1 MTPRRRKW
9 LFAVALFAVLIAGGL
24 WVSYIRLLPWIVRRE
39 VNAAFASVGLS
50 NVKFDVTQASLFG
63 TRIEGA
69 GGDEGQIG
77 IGAVSV
83 RYSPWDAVNGELKS
97 ISISNARLE
106 LDLDAPLQL
115 GAGASKKSGS
125 ADASFELPFERL
137 ELMKCALVLKRGDRE
152 LRLPIDGAIV
162 RRNTKNAADLTIT
175 SAIARSDLNVSGA
188 IDGAAGRAH
197 FTASAS
203 NVQPLRLMAILPPQ
217 VARDVDDAGGNV
229 TFALD
234 YKFDA
239 GKSSASLQ
247 LALADV
253 FVEAQRGLGVSV
265 HGLSG
270 AVTFDDLLAPSTG
283 SNQTITVDR
292 VSVAGQEF
300 TGVVLGFAL
309 ESVNRLMIDQLKF
322 NWSGGAAQAQPF
334 ALDLTKPV
342 VATTLFLDHVGLRD
356 VVALVTAGRA
366 TGDGTVSGSVPF
378 TIDLTRPGAPH
389 VEVGEGT
396 FRADERGNLR
406 LGESAED
413 LGKLMERENPGF
425 QSDPL
430 LRDLKADVLQAV
442 QDFDY
447 HLLEVSF
454 RRDALGHLVT
464 AMKIHGRGRE
474 NRLPINLNLNVT
486 GADEALNAYLAAKSR
501 VFGK

>member
-9 LFAVALFAVLIAGGL
+9 LFAVALFAIVVGAGL

-39 VNAAFASVGLS
+39 VNAAFASVGLP
-50 NVKFDVTQASLFG
+50 NVKFDVKQASLFG
-63 TRIEGA
+63 TRIEGTGNA
-69 GGDEGQIG
+69 EEQIG

-83 RYSPWDAVNGELKS
+83 RYSPWDAINGELKS
-97 ISISNARLE
+97 IRVSNARLE

-115 GAGASKKSGS
+115 GTGTPEQGKSSG
-125 ADASFELPFERL
+125 ASFELPFERL
-137 ELMKCALVLKRGDRE
+137 ELSRCALVLKRGPRE

-162 RRNTKNAADLTIT
+162 RRAAKDAADLTIT
-175 SAIARSDLNVSGA
+175 SAIERSDLHISGA
-188 IDGAAGRAH
+188 IDGSAGRAH

-203 NVQPLRLMAILPPQ
+203 NVQPQRLLTLLPPRI
-217 VARDVDDAGGNV
+217 ARDIDDAGGQV

-239 GKSSASLQ
+239 GRSSATLQ

-253 FVEAQRGLGVSV
+253 FVEAQRGLGVSI
-265 HGLSG
+265 HGLGG
-270 AVTFDDLLAPSTG
+270 AITFDDLFAPSTAPD
-283 SNQTITVDR
+283 QRVTIDR
-292 VSVAGQEF
+292 ASVAGQELTNF
-300 TGVVLGFAL
+300 VIGFAL
-309 ESVNRLMIDQLKF
+309 ESLDRLVINQLKF
-322 NWSGGAAQAQPF
+322 NWSGGVAQAQPL
-334 ALDLTKPV
+334 ALDPTKPV
-342 VATTLFLDHVGLRD
+342 IATTVFLDHVGLRD
-356 VVALVTAGRA
+356 IVALVTAGRA

-378 TIDLTRPGAPH
+378 TIDLTRPSAPH

-396 FRADERGNLR
+396 FRADARGNLR

-413 LGKLMERENPGF
+413 LGRIMERENPGF
-425 QSDPL
+425 ASDPL

-454 RRDALGHLVT
+454 RRDEFNDLVT

-486 GADEALNAYLAAKSR
+486 GADAALNAYLSAKSR